1 MILSDPPPP
10 TLWKT
15 ECVLLTERFVNKKLP
30 EQMRGS
36 DFASSITISRMLL
49 LNQKCTK
56 FSMESHCPLI
66 NNCPMGSLEI
76 ISFT

>member
-15 ECVLLTERFVNKKLP
+15 ECVFRTERFVNKKLP

-49 LNQKCTK
+49 LKQKGTQ
-56 FSMESHCPLI
+56 FSMEAHCPLI
-66 NNCPMGSLEI
+66 NNCPMG
-76 ISFT
+76 